1 MLTKHC
7 LIGNSCKPS
16 GGLITAIKSTTC
28 GCLSRICERSSNVIL
43 RILNTLRR
51 SLGLDIVSTVRSNLY
66 KIFMLFPLLLYVIS
80 PTLELP
86 GSIWKVLDSSRAKTK
101 SWYLTQLCLQT
112 RRGRMNLTG
121 SWKLLLFSLEATIAA
136 INRASTLLRG
146 LNGHISLVVANTVPY
161 PLPLENP
168 PVSLDFNKHCLL
180 EIAQASPVETTV
192 HLYLC
197 RCRSEI
203 LTSVLKPGSLVVIGS
218 RKRWWPTWEK
228 RLA

>member
-1 MLTKHC
+1 MEGSRPFSGGDEKLV
-7 LIGNSCKPS
+7 LDAALPAGPS
-16 GGLITAIKSTTC
+16 GTNESDRKLEIA
-28 GCLSRICERSSNVIL
+28 VIF
-43 RILNTLRR
+43 T
-51 SLGLDIVSTVRSNLY
+51 S
-66 KIFMLFPLLLYVIS
+66 
-80 PTLELP
+80 
-86 GSIWKVLDSSRAKTK
+86 A
-101 SWYLTQLCLQT
+101 
-112 RRGRMNLTG
+112 
-121 SWKLLLFSLEATIAA
+121 EATIAA

-161 PLPLENP
+161 PLTLENP
-168 PVSLDFNKHCLL
+168 PVSLDFNKQCLL

-228 RLA
+228 RLARKLQCVGHKIILIETASSRPLATRIKPQAEKNRRVILDQAGS